1 MVGVNNRN
9 LKTFQVDTGIS
20 ANLAAFIPPEFV
32 KISESGISNVET
44 VKELNRLG
52 YSGFLMGENF
62 MKAVHP
68 ALALKEFLRQLNE

>member
-1 MVGVNNRN
+1 
-9 LKTFQVDTGIS
+9 
-20 ANLAAFIPPEFV
+20 
-32 KISESGISNVET
+32 
-44 VKELNRLG
+44 LG